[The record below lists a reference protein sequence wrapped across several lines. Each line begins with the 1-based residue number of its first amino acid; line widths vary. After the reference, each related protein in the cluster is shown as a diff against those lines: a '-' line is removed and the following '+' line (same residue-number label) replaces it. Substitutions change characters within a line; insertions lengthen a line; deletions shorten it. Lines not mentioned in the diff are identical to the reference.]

1 MKEIRKNDAEL
12 KEQPAVDVVIDGK
25 VIPLS
30 GGETEYLQRVA
41 GYLDGKISE
50 LKRPQQYGH
59 QNAEQRSM
67 TLSLNLADDCMRA
80 RHELQRLKSESE
92 AHESEVYVLKREL
105 VEKRI
110 ETERMKERLT
120 ASEEARKEI
129 AKQLY
134 ELSGQ
139 RKKVEEQAQELDR
152 LRERL
157 QQAEQRAKELKT
169 RADALEQEVNELL
182 EK

>member
-1 MKEIRKNDAEL
+1 M
-12 KEQPAVDVVIDGK
+12 
-25 VIPLS
+25 
-30 GGETEYLQRVA
+30 
-41 GYLDGKISE
+41 
-50 LKRPQQYGH
+50 
-59 QNAEQRSM
+59 
-67 TLSLNLADDCMRA
+67 
-80 RHELQRLKSESE
+80 KSESE

-120 ASEEARKEI
+120 ASEEAREEI

-169 RADALEQEVNELL
+169 RADALEQAVSYTHLPENATSVSAVIHSSFFGGDEEMESMVLSIYDQIYSTLDNWITSDFMPNLNKYISQMTDGVVKILAVLKNFFICLL
-182 EK
+182 YTSPGSL